1 LGCGDLSP
9 LWFRAALAAHLRKI
23 WSRQVATEISAA
35 TGRRTPKFEGVMMS
49 SVQPVEENTTRKYQ
63 LLIDGQ
69 WVDAA
74 SGKTFTTPNPATG
87 QTLAEIAEADKED
100 IDRAVTA
107 ARKAFEGKWS
117 KVSARDRGRMLY
129 KLSQLIE
136 EHTPELAAL
145 ETADNGKPIK
155 ESTYVDLPQV
165 AENFEYFAGWAT
177 KIEGETI
184 PVPGQMFNYTLRE
197 PVGVCGQIIPWNFP
211 LLMAAWKL
219 APALAAGNT
228 IVLKPAEQT
237 PVNAMELGKLIQE
250 AGFPDGVVNIVPGY
264 GETAGAALASHP
276 GIDKVAF
283 TGSTEVG
290 KLIAKAA
297 SDNLTTVSLELG
309 GKAPN
314 IVFADADIEQAVNG
328 AMMGIFFNQGQV
340 CCAGSRLFV
349 QDSVKD
355 QFLDRLK
362 EKSAKIVV
370 GDPMDKGTHM
380 GPQVSQEQLN
390 RVKSYSDIARSEGA
404 TVVAG
409 GECPTLPGA
418 FQNGYFYQPT
428 IFSDVKN
435 KMRIAQEEIFGPV
448 VSVISFENEDD
459 LIKQAN
465 ETIYG
470 LSAGIWTTNITRAH
484 RFAKEIKAGVIWINT
499 YNMFNAASPFGGYKQ
514 SGYGREMGKHAL
526 EMYTNVKSVW
536 VDLSGKPIGWFGK

>member
-1 LGCGDLSP
+1 
-9 LWFRAALAAHLRKI
+9 
-23 WSRQVATEISAA
+23 
-35 TGRRTPKFEGVMMS
+35 MS
-49 SVQPVEENTTRKYQ
+49 SAQPVEKNSPRKYQ
-63 LLIDGQ
+63 LLIDGK
-69 WVDAA
+69 WVDAE
-74 SGKTFTTPNPATG
+74 SGKTFTTPNPSTG
-87 QTLAEIAEADKED
+87 ETLAEVAEADKAD
-100 IDRAVTA
+100 IDKAVTA

-117 KVSARDRGRMLY
+117 KMSARERGRLMY

-136 EHTPELAAL
+136 ERTGELAAL

-219 APALAAGNT
+219 GPALAAGNT
-228 IVLKPAEQT
+228 VVLKPAEQT
-237 PVNAMELGKLIQE
+237 PVTAMELGKLIQE
-250 AGFPDGVVNIVPGY
+250 AGFPEGVVNIVPGY
-264 GETAGAALASHP
+264 GETAGAALAAHP

-290 KLIAKAA
+290 KLIARAA
-297 SDNLTTVSLELG
+297 SDNLTKVSLELG

-349 QDSVKD
+349 EEPVKEE
-355 QFLDRLK
+355 FLSRLR

-370 GDPMDKGTHM
+370 GNPMDKGTHM
-380 GPQVSQEQLN
+380 GPQVSEEQLN
-390 RVKSYSDIARSEGA
+390 RIKGYCDIAQEEGA
-404 TVVAG
+404 TVLSG
-409 GECPTLPGA
+409 GKPPQLDPE
-418 FQNGYFYQPT
+418 FEKGYFFQPT
-428 IFSDVKN
+428 IFGDVSN
-435 KMRIAQEEIFGPV
+435 NMRVAQEEIFGPV
-448 VSVISFENEDD
+448 VSILSFKDEDD
-459 LIKQAN
+459 LIRQAN

-470 LSAGIWTTNITRAH
+470 LSAGIWTNNITRAH

>member
-1 LGCGDLSP
+1 
-9 LWFRAALAAHLRKI
+9 
-23 WSRQVATEISAA
+23 
-35 TGRRTPKFEGVMMS
+35 MS
-49 SVQPVEENTTRKYQ
+49 STQPASETPRKYQ
-63 LLIDGQ
+63 LFIDGK
-69 WVDAA
+69 WVDAE

-87 QTLAEIAEADKED
+87 ATLAEVAEGDKAD
-100 IDRAVTA
+100 IDKAVVA
-107 ARKAFEGKWS
+107 ARRAFEGAWS
-117 KVSARDRGRMLY
+117 KVSARDRGRMMY
-129 KLSQLIE
+129 KLAQLIE
-136 EHTPELAAL
+136 ERTGDLAAL
-145 ETADNGKPIK
+145 ETADNGKPIR
-155 ESTYVDLPQV
+155 ETTYIDIPQV
-165 AENFEYFAGWAT
+165 VENFEYFAGWAT

-237 PVNAMELGKLIQE
+237 PVGAMELASLIQE

-297 SDNLTTVSLELG
+297 ADNLTKVSLELG

-314 IVFADADIEQAVNG
+314 IVFADADMEQAVNG

-349 QDSVKD
+349 DARVKD
-355 QFLDRLK
+355 EFLERFK
-362 EKSAKIVV
+362 ERAGRVRV
-370 GDPMDKGTHM
+370 GDPMDTNTQM
-380 GPQVSQEQLN
+380 GPQVSEEQLN
-390 RVKSYSDIARSEGA
+390 RIKGYVDIAKGEGA
-404 TVVAG
+404 QVLSG
-409 GECPTLPGA
+409 GCTPELEGD
-418 FQNGYFYQPT
+418 FQKGFFFQPT
-428 IFSDVKN
+428 IFGDVKN
-435 KMRIAQEEIFGPV
+435 SMRVAQEEIFGPV
-448 VSVISFENEDD
+448 VSVITFENEED

-465 ETIYG
+465 EVVFG
-470 LSAGIWTTNITRAH
+470 LSAGIWTKDITRAH
-484 RFAKEIKAGVIWINT
+484 RFAKAIKAGVVWINT

>member
-1 LGCGDLSP
+1 
-9 LWFRAALAAHLRKI
+9 
-23 WSRQVATEISAA
+23 
-35 TGRRTPKFEGVMMS
+35 MMS
-49 SVQPVEENTTRKYQ
+49 SAQPVESNTPRQYQ
-63 LLIDGQ
+63 LFIDGQ
-69 WVDAA
+69 WVDAV

-87 QTLAEIAEADKED
+87 ENLAEVSEADKAD
-100 IDRAVTA
+100 IDKAVNA
-107 ARKAFEGKWS
+107 ARRAFEGKWS
-117 KVSARDRGRMLY
+117 KMSARDRGRILY
-129 KLSQLIE
+129 KLAKLIE
-136 EHTPELAAL
+136 EHSAELAAL

-228 IVLKPAEQT
+228 VVLKPAEQT
-237 PVNAMELGKLIQE
+237 PVNAMELGKLIEQ
-250 AGFPDGVVNIVPGY
+250 AGFPEGVVNIVPGY
-264 GETAGAALASHP
+264 GETAGAALAAHP

-290 KLIAKAA
+290 KLVAKSAA
-297 SDNLTTVSLELG
+297 NNLTRVSLELG

-314 IVFADADIEQAVNG
+314 IVFADADMEQAVSG

-349 QDSVKD
+349 QDQVKD
-355 QFLDRLK
+355 EFLERLK

-370 GDPMDKGTHM
+370 GNPMDPGTQM
-380 GPQVSQEQLN
+380 GPQVSEEQLN
-390 RVKSYSDIARSEGA
+390 RIKGYCDIAQKEGA
-404 TVVAG
+404 SVVTG
-409 GECPTLPGA
+409 GCPPQLDPE
-418 FQNGYFYQPT
+418 FQKGYFFQPT
-428 IFSDVKN
+428 IFGDVN
-435 KMRIAQEEIFGPV
+435 NQMRVAQEEIFGPV
-448 VSVISFENEDD
+448 VSMLSFKDEDD

-470 LSAGIWTTNITRAH
+470 LSAGIWTSNITRAH